1 MQMRYILNE
10 EYIKTQNKMDSPLT
24 QALINYNELPPVMLG
39 QVYSE
44 LHMSFWGMSKEV
56 CRVINQ
62 IHGRGFGHQ
71 AMMDDGS
78 NDFHKWQYELAKA
91 LLDETGLP
99 IFKEVEQ

>member
-44 LHMSFWGMSKEV
+44 LHMCV
-56 CRVINQ
+56 
-62 IHGRGFGHQ
+62 
-71 AMMDDGS
+71 
-78 NDFHKWQYELAKA
+78 EL
-91 LLDETGLP
+91 
-99 IFKEVEQ
+99 